1 VNFLDLGILL
11 IFAFFL
17 LAGWYRGFFCTL
29 LSIGAYT
36 LSCGIALILMPVASN
51 LVKNNAKLYTMALY
65 YAEGGELVRDVE
77 LSKTAI
83 SSLSSEQLSGIME
96 SANLPLPMGSRIS
109 ENIAREA
116 FAKDG
121 LTTLGEY
128 FNQTIV
134 NVFINILCVLLVF
147 IVLRLLFAFVINL
160 IDYARNGY
168 PILSGADGILGASF
182 GLIRGF
188 LAMYILFLLAPVAL
202 IVLPKV
208 KDYLDA
214 SYFGAFFYNSNF
226 LLRLISGV

>member
-36 LSCGIALILMPVASN
+36 LSCGLALILMPVASN

-116 FAKDG
+116 FAKDS

-160 IDYARNGY
+160 IRRVFRAYSRLFSYVYSVFACACCINCAAKSKR
-168 PILSGADGILGASF
+168 LLRRLVF
-182 GLIRGF
+182 RR
-188 LAMYILFLLAPVAL
+188 FLL
-202 IVLPKV
+202 
-208 KDYLDA
+208 
-214 SYFGAFFYNSNF
+214 
-226 LLRLISGV
+226 